1 MADSGGMAVSQQ
13 VGATGIPTAQ
23 DLPQRTFLPLHI
35 KPGAPPFMKQ
45 HKRYEYLEEYVG
57 YEKDRYKNTLK
68 AVFCLGAG
76 IMTLNAF
83 APGAFLMFAMAARY
97 QDMAWWDGFITKTY
111 GKYRSLVMV
120 D

>member
-1 MADSGGMAVSQQ
+1 MAGEGVEVTQQAAAGMP
-13 VGATGIPTAQ
+13 VGAGM
-23 DLPQRTFLPLHI
+23 PQRTLLPLHI
-35 KPGAPPFMKQ
+35 KPGTPPFVKQ
-45 HKRYEYLEEYVG
+45 HKRYDYLDEYVG
-57 YEKDRYKNTLK
+57 YQKDRYKNTLK

-76 IMTLNAF
+76 VLTLNAF
-83 APGAFLMFAMAARY
+83 APGALLMFALAARY